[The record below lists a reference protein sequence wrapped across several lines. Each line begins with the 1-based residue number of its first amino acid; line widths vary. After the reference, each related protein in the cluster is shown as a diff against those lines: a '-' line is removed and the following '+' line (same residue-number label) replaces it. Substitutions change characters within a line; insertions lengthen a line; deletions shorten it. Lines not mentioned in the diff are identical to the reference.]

1 MSALNLPHAA
11 PARPA
16 PALGADTDKI
26 LRGLGY
32 DAARIEALRAAGVI

>member
-1 MSALNLPHAA
+1 MRCPGEDA

-16 PALGADTDKI
+16 PALGADTDDI

-32 DAARIEALRAAGVI
+32 GAARIEALREAKVI